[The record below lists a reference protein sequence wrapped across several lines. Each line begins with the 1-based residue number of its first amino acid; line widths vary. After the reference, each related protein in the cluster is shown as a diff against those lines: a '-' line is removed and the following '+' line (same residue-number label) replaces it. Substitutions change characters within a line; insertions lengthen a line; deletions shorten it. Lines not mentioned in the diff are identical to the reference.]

1 MDGTRLLEIETRLDE
16 VAVTSL
22 SNPPKWPAAAC
33 FLGARA
39 LTIDRGIRAC
49 VAVPASAAVQILLR
63 SLVDLAILVDWI
75 AQDPGRRVVLWEA
88 ESERES
94 ATYIREAVDLGLI
107 AFLGLDEVEAKR
119 VCDAKM
125 EQVARAR
132 QMAGIGPKDRLLPF
146 TDKMAEQLGREER
159 RQLYTGLLR
168 TSSAYTH
175 SSATSFAE
183 MAMLGNS
190 EGPLRNP
197 EEVRKTAVALLARV
211 MGSVS
216 RASGLGIESECDR
229 LLAELV
235 G

>member
-132 QMAGIGPKDRLLPF
+132 QMAGIGPKV
-146 TDKMAEQLGREER
+146 AEQLGREER